1 MEKTWTIAESLRS
14 ALLDWFRANQRP
26 LPWRENRDPY
36 RIWISETMLQQTTT
50 TAVIPFFLRFMESFP
65 TLKSLATATE
75 EDVKRHWAGL
85 GYYSRAK
92 NLWKAAKLL
101 NEERAFPKSH
111 IELLEY
117 PGFGPYT
124 ARAVASL
131 AFGEEVGVL
140 DGNVIRVLSRYL
152 NASLPWWKTSERK
165 RLQAAVDSWVKSGPS
180 HEINQA
186 LMELGATIC
195 TPKNPA
201 CLLCPLQK
209 GCRGLKGRNISRL
222 PLARPRRK
230 REIWLWR
237 PRIYAKG
244 KKIGLVRSHTLPFLK
259 NHWVLPGPARRLNG
273 KPKRFDFSH
282 SITHHDIFVAIE
294 KPKAPRREDLKSL
307 IWFNSDEVAAHA
319 PSSLVKKA
327 LARG

>member
-1 MEKTWTIAESLRS
+1 MEKSWTIAESYRA
-14 ALLDWFRANQRP
+14 ALLDWFRHNQRP

-50 TAVIPFFLRFMESFP
+50 TAVIPFFEKFMERFP
-65 TLKSLATATE
+65 SLRALADASE
-75 EDVKRHWAGL
+75 PEVKRYWAGL
-85 GYYSRAK
+85 GYYSRAT
-92 NLWKAAKLL
+92 NLWKAARLLAQEKAFPESHGKLL
-101 NEERAFPKSH
+101 A
-111 IELLEY
+111 Y

-152 NASLPWWKTSERK
+152 NQSIPWWKTAERH
-165 RLQAAVDSWVKSGPS
+165 RLQNIVDGWVKNGPS

-195 TPKNPA
+195 TPKSPA

-209 GCRGLKGRNISRL
+209 SCGALKAKTVSEL
-222 PLARPRRK
+222 PLARPRRE

-237 PRIYAKG
+237 PRLYSKNR
-244 KKIGLVRSHTLPFLK
+244 KIGLVPSRDLPFLK
-259 NHWVLPGPARRLNG
+259 NHWVLPGPARRL
-273 KPKRFDFSH
+273 KSRPKSFDFSH

-294 KPKAPRREDLKSL
+294 KNRALSREEMKAIK
-307 IWFNSDEVAAHA
+307 WFDPDEVTAHA

-327 LARG
+327 LSRL